1 MLLQWR
7 PIVLPPSLA
16 PHWVK
21 WVTINIIVSDG
32 QIGKWLINIAAVWR
46 DPALYCTVLH
56 CTVLYCMAGS
66 CTVQQRADQMVLTP
80 HTDQG
85 DTHQPSYYTDICEI
99 WYNEID
105 NHITQLR
112 YFITRYFTVDVSK
125 LYVFF
130 TRFVDITL
138 KKSCYIKVL
147 YLVTDLPTHSQ
158 IAIWRLDQSPL
169 APVTG
174 WCTKYCMSYCCKNS
188 GPR

>member
-1 MLLQWR
+1 MVRLVSGSLILQ
-7 PIVLPPSLA
+7 
-16 PHWVK
+16 
-21 WVTINIIVSDG
+21 
-32 QIGKWLINIAAVWR
+32 
-46 DPALYCTVLH
+46 LYGGILH
-56 CTVLYCMAGS
+56 CTAL
-66 CTVQQRADQMVLTP
+66 TVQQRADQVVLTPP

-99 WYNEID
+99 WYTKID

-158 IAIWRLDQSPL
+158 IATIWRLDQSPWLQWL
-169 APVTG
+169 AGALNIVWVTAVKTPAQDKKFPIVAG
-174 WCTKYCMSYCCKNS
+174 LLLVAAGEGLEIFPDRHRPGHLALYCVL
-188 GPR
+188 